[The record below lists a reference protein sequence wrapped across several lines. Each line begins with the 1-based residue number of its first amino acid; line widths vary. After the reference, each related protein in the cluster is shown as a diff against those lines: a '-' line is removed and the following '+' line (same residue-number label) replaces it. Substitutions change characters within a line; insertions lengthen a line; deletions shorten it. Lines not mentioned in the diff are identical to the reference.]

1 MALGPVF
8 VGLLQKL
15 SATMTAPNFTS
26 FTSFAHGLGFCQPA
40 DDHPHDPLG
49 R

>member
-8 VGLLQKL
+8 IGLLQKL
-15 SATMTAPNFTS
+15 SATMTAPS